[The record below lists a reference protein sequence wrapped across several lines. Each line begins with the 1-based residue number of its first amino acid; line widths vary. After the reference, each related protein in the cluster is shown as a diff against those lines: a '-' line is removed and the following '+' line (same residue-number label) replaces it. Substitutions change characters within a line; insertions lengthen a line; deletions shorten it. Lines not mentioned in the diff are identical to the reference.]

1 MTLTA
6 QVSRVRARYPRRFSS
21 SLNSGGCGKV
31 FLPPMFTQLMTQIED
46 IFRLPLGDSTA
57 IMFSEPA
64 FTMTL
69 SLIILRSTNNLKVT
83 WKKALQTR
91 IGKLKIQTNI
101 RDHCG
106 LWRVLVAITTVVGV
120 GIELFNIYSSSN

>member
-6 QVSRVRARYPRRFSS
+6 QVSRVRARYPRRFPSP
-21 SLNSGGCGKV
+21 LNSGGCGKV

-83 WKKALQTR
+83 WKKTLQTR
-91 IGKLKIQTNI
+91 IGKT
-101 RDHCG
+101 
-106 LWRVLVAITTVVGV
+106 
-120 GIELFNIYSSSN
+120 